1 MKNMQFFFILPRFLV
16 EICKVRFFFF
26 ASFRSRCFSYMEIEK
41 IIAPPSLELN
51 GLLIDDEEVI
61 ILKTLQKKKEKRF

>member
-1 MKNMQFFFILPRFLV
+1 
-16 EICKVRFFFF
+16 
-26 ASFRSRCFSYMEIEK
+26 MEIEK

-61 ILKTLQKKKEKRF
+61 ILKTLQKKREKRF